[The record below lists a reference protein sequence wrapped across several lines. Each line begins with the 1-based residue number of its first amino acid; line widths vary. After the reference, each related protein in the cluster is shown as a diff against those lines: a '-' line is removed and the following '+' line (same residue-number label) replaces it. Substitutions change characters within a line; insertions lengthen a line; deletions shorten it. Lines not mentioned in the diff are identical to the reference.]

1 MDELAIDRAEVWV
14 VGPETERYAWASE
27 MGEQFM
33 AQTILRL
40 TAKGGL
46 QGIAGAAMCSS
57 HAFDRSVGE
66 TLRYLLPEVMGR
78 SPLAREALWYRL
90 RTLNTPLV
98 PQAVSLIDI
107 ALWDMAARHAGLPL
121 YQMLGG
127 ARDKVP
133 AYASTPL
140 LADADAYIRYVA
152 ERLEE
157 GFRAIKFH
165 CWCEPS
171 RDLPMLE
178 AVRAAFPD
186 PDIAFMLDVE
196 QRYDRDQ
203 AARALPR
210 LEALGLTWFEAPLLD
225 SDLVGYAELRRR
237 SSVPILA
244 GGNTVLE
251 LSQVARGLEL
261 GAWSMARV
269 DATIAGGITPTRK
282 VMALAEAHHT
292 TCELQCW
299 GYTLTQAANLHLMLG
314 YGNCRYFEQPSPYP
328 VFEYGTHTPIRTDG
342 DGFVHAPKGLGLGI
356 EVDWPA
362 IERASLLHFEQ
373 H

>member
-14 VGPETERYAWASE
+14 VGPETERYAWALE

-33 AQTILRL
+33 AQTIVRL
-40 TAKGGL
+40 TTKGGL
-46 QGIAGAAMCSS
+46 QGVAGAAMCSS
-57 HAFDRSVGE
+57 HTFDRSVGE

-78 SPLAREALWYRL
+78 SPLEREALWYRL

-121 YQMLGG
+121 YRMLGG
-127 ARDKVP
+127 ARDKVA

-140 LADADAYIRYVA
+140 LPDADAYVRYVA
-152 ERLEE
+152 ERLDE

-171 RDLPMLE
+171 RDLPMVE
-178 AVRAAFPD
+178 AVRAAFSGPGV
-186 PDIAFMLDVE
+186 ALMLDVE
-196 QRYDRDQ
+196 QRYDRHQ
-203 AARALPR
+203 AAAALPR
-210 LEALGLTWFEAPLLD
+210 LEAVDLTWFEAPLLD
-225 SDLVGYAELRRR
+225 GDLAGYAELRRR
-237 SSVPILA
+237 STVPILA
-244 GGNTVLE
+244 GGNTVLD
-251 LSQVARGLEL
+251 LAQLAQGLEL

-282 VMALAEAHHT
+282 IMALAEAHHT

-328 VFEYGTHTPIRTDG
+328 VFEYGCHTPIRTDTH
-342 DGFVHAPKGLGLGI
+342 GFVHAPEGHGLGVEI
-356 EVDWPA
+356 DWPA
-362 IERASLLHFEQ
+362 IQRATLLHFEQ
-373 H
+373 R